1 MTTLMNFEDKPP
13 KKEHE
18 L

>member
-13 KKEHE
+13 K
-18 L
+18 